1 MVVAM
6 AAEVRAV
13 EVRGAMRAV
22 EATVEEAKWRGWRS
36 GGGWRRCWKKL
47 CNYLLAQKQ
56 TDRQP
61 DRETRGKKVV
71 TCS

>member
-22 EATVEEAKWRGWRS
+22 EATVEEAKVEGWRR
-36 GGGWRRCWKKL
+36 GGGWRRWWGR
-47 CNYLLAQKQ
+47 AQ
-56 TDRQP
+56 
-61 DRETRGKKVV
+61 KKVV
-71 TCS
+71 TDLLWGVNQDALAGV

>member
-22 EATVEEAKWRGWRS
+22 EATVEEAKVEGVAEGRGLAAMVGTRAKKGSNRS
-36 GGGWRRCWKKL
+36 SLG
-47 CNYLLAQKQ
+47 
-56 TDRQP
+56 
-61 DRETRGKKVV
+61 
-71 TCS
+71 S